1 MDEFKV
7 IAAFIAAVVIL
18 GFGGDFLQARS
29 EKRKTAK
36 FLRVEFEK
44 WRVSISNDIHYIH
57 KQFKELDDLYDFD
70 RSAFHGE
77 EGQDAVDLIREK
89 LDDLYLSIDRM
100 SGCARTHEEFAMT
113 SDATYVHA
121 ALRSA
126 MRHYNREK

>member
-70 RSAFHGE
+70 RS
-77 EGQDAVDLIREK
+77 I
-89 LDDLYLSIDRM
+89 DDM